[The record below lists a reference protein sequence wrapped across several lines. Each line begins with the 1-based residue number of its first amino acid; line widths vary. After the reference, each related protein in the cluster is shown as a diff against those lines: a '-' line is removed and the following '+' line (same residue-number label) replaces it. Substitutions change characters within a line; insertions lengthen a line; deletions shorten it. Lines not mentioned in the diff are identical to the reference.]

1 MSARRGGSA
10 VALTA
15 ARALLWAGAPGRPRR
30 SSRLAWSPRGLGG
43 VAAGVAR
50 GEPGSGLESEPR
62 PRCGCEPWSGT
73 RGKSST
79 SGSRLL
85 GLTPG
90 PECLESDLRPRAS
103 GGARTGSALLGSGLR
118 LGALGPRALGIG
130 GASPARAGRP
140 GGPSVVGGAATA
152 ALSLSSAAG
161 GGVNVFDRRMK
172 RRQRSWAASRPNA
185 ESYDYLRQAVAEQIV
200 DRLFDVSRM
209 FPMAL
214 DVGAGRGYIAQHLNK
229 ETVELMI
236 QTDTTHDALRRPLA
250 TEVETRCVVADEEFL
265 PFPTDTFNLAL
276 SSLSLHWVNDLP
288 AAFHQIHRVLKP
300 DGVFVGAMLGGE
312 SLFELRGALQL
323 AEMEREGGFSP
334 HVSPFTTA
342 ADLGGLMTRAGFTM
356 LTVDMDEIVVRY
368 PTMFEL
374 MADLQG
380 MGESNCTWNRKAML
394 HRDTMVAAA
403 AIYKEMYGPT
413 EDSIPATFQVL
424 HMIGWKP
431 HESQAKPAKRGS
443 QTRSF
448 GDLGRLEP
456 KTK

>member
-10 VALTA
+10 GALTA

-43 VAAGVAR
+43 VAAGVVR

-73 RGKSST
+73 RAMRST
-79 SGSRLL
+79 SGSRPL

-90 PECLESDLRPRAS
+90 PECLESDLRPPAS
-103 GGARTGSALLGSGLR
+103 GSALLGSGLR

-130 GASPARAGRP
+130 GATPARAVAPGSGLRP
-140 GGPSVVGGAATA
+140 AAAA
-152 ALSLSSAAG
+152 ALSHSSAAG

-185 ESYDYLRQAVAEQIV
+185 ESYDYLRQTVAEQIV

-265 PFPTDTFNLAL
+265 PFPADTFNLAL

-300 DGVFVGAMLGGE
+300 DGVFLGAMLGGE

>member
-10 VALTA
+10 GALTA

-43 VAAGVAR
+43 VAAGVVR

-73 RGKSST
+73 RAMRST
-79 SGSRLL
+79 SGSRPL

-90 PECLESDLRPRAS
+90 PECLESDLRPPAS
-103 GGARTGSALLGSGLR
+103 GSALLGSGLR

-130 GASPARAGRP
+130 GATPARAVAPGSGLRP
-140 GGPSVVGGAATA
+140 AAAA
-152 ALSLSSAAG
+152 ALSHSSAAG

-185 ESYDYLRQAVAEQIV
+185 ESYDYLRQTVAEQIV

-265 PFPTDTFNLAL
+265 PFPADTFNLAL

-288 AAFHQIHRVLKP
+288 AAFHQ
-300 DGVFVGAMLGGE
+300 
-312 SLFELRGALQL
+312 
-323 AEMEREGGFSP
+323 
-334 HVSPFTTA
+334 
-342 ADLGGLMTRAGFTM
+342 
-356 LTVDMDEIVVRY
+356 DMDEIVVRY